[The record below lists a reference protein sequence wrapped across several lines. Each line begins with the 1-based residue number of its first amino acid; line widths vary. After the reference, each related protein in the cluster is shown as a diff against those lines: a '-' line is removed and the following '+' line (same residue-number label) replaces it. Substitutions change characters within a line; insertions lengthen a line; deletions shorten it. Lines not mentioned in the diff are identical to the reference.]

1 MEIIVFSEILLI
13 IALVFLMLV
22 ALRVSAH
29 SYATMGL
36 IGASVLT
43 MIAVLALVIF
53 DKLNYIIF
61 NFDIALALMLF
72 GFVGTIVFAYV
83 LGGYE

>member
-1 MEIIVFSEILLI
+1 MEIIFFSKIILI
-13 IALVFLMLV
+13 IALVILMLV

-29 SYATMGL
+29 SSATMGL

-43 MIAVLALVIF
+43 LAAVLALVIF
-53 DKLNYIIF
+53 DKMHYIEF

-72 GFVGTIVFAYV
+72 GFVGTVVFAHV
-83 LGGYE
+83 LGGDE

>member
-1 MEIIVFSEILLI
+1 MELIYFSKIILI
-13 IALVFLMLV
+13 IALVILMLV

-29 SYATMGL
+29 SSVTMGL

-43 MIAVLALVIF
+43 LGAALALVIF
-53 DKLNYIIF
+53 DKMQYIEF

-72 GFVGTIVFAYV
+72 GFIGTVVFAYV
-83 LGGYE
+83 VGGDD